1 MLIQVIKIH
10 VMLGVLFFITSCD
23 GGGKGT
29 FGKFKLHDSFGNYWY
44 QGKAEIAS
52 YELQQVRYGE
62 MRSGS
67 VVLIFVTEDLSRSKL
82 VKLDNPAENRR
93 DALKVMKLNA
103 TRKFNTGIYP
113 YSTMTSVFTPI
124 YMNDDPKTVK
134 LTTTSQEWCGHT
146 FLQATLKGN
155 MYKIQGNSYFESEGD
170 QKYNIKSV
178 ITEDELWNRIR
189 LYPVSLPVGNF
200 DILPSSLY
208 CRFKHVPF
216 KPEKAVATN
225 VAGVGKTS
233 IYQIELPELKRTVVI
248 EYNTAFPYEIQGW
261 KESYPEGGKMMT
273 TTATLKKVIQTDYWK
288 KNKNEDDHWR
298 EELGLE

>member
-1 MLIQVIKIH
+1 MIIQMIKIN
-10 VMLGVLFFITSCD
+10 VILGVVLFTASCNS
-23 GGGKGT
+23 GGKGDANLYE
-29 FGKFKLHDSFGNYWY
+29 LHAGFGNYWY

-62 MRSGS
+62 LRSGTA
-67 VVLIFVTEDLSRSKL
+67 VMIFVTEDLSRSKL
-82 VKLDNPAENRR
+82 VKLDNPTENLR

-113 YSTMTSVFTPI
+113 YSTMTSVFTPV

-146 FLQATLKGN
+146 FLQAILKGN
-155 MYKIQGNSYFESEGD
+155 IYKIQGNSYFESEGD

-178 ITEDELWNRIR
+178 MTEDELWNRIR
-189 LYPVSLPVGNF
+189 LYPGSLPVGNLE
-200 DILPSSLY
+200 ILPSSLY

-216 KPEKAVATN
+216 KPANAVASI
-225 VAGVGKTS
+225 VAGAGKTS

-248 EYNTAFPYEIQGW
+248 EYNTAFPHEIQGW

-273 TTATLKKVIQTDYWK
+273 TTATLKNVIQTDYWK

-298 EELGLE
+298 GELGLE